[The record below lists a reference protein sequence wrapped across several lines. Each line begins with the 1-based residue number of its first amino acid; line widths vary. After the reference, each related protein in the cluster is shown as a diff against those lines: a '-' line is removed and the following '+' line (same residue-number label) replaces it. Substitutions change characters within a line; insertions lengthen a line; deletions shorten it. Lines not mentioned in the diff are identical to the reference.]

1 VVTVAAVEVVDNVPV
16 RGAPVGSKVAA
27 VAVVP
32 VVVAAIVRVAA
43 VEVAVLKV
51 VDSAVAVK
59 VYVSRLVFPLV
70 NKWAGAGFVK
80 IYISLD
86 LKKSILQRT

>member
-16 RGAPVGSKVAA
+16 RGAPAGSK
-27 VAVVP
+27 
-32 VVVAAIVRVAA
+32 VAA

-59 VYVSRLVFPLV
+59 VYVSRLVCPLV

-80 IYISLD
+80 IYISLE